1 MALQTTD
8 LTSSLTRLESLLGAV
23 DDAMAL
29 SELDGFLCGVL
40 VSPDPIALD
49 EWWPLSFLS
58 DGRGVVDTGR
68 QELASLIRQRL
79 AAMERELADGRYAP
93 LYEVDDETGEVAW
106 PLWLAGFEQAMQLR
120 FEAWDDLL
128 RHPFQDVRGEAATR
142 LATALLLA
150 QPNFGPDDTASDADW
165 ADYDAAITAAPENLA
180 IAAMLFYQ
188 AHLRD

>member
-8 LTSSLTRLESLLGAV
+8 LSTSLTRLEILLGEV
-23 DDAMAL
+23 DDAMLL

-40 VSPDPIALD
+40 VSPDPIGLD

-58 DGRGVVDTGR
+58 DGRGVIDANR
-68 QELASLIRQRL
+68 QELAALIQNRL
-79 AAMERELADGRYAP
+79 AAMERELADGRFSP
-93 LYEVDDETGEVAW
+93 LYEVDEASGDIAW
-106 PLWLAGFEQAMQLR
+106 PLWLSGFEQAMQLR
-120 FEAWDDLL
+120 FDAWDELL

-150 QPNFGPDDTASDADW
+150 QPGFGPDDTASDADW
-165 ADYDAAITAAPENLA
+165 AGYDASIKAIPENLA

-188 AHLRD
+188 AHMRD